1 MMKLDRGNK
10 DQSPHKKV
18 RSNHDL
24 DFRKWRLLFTSTML
38 LVPAIL
44 FIVYFGNLS
53 HHEDWKNN
61 LFVVGSGLIILGCL
75 TIQFF
80 EIINKDIVFLNLIGF
95 LFLFFG
101 GLLYFLCAIS
111 VAVSMAYSHDVDNWN
126 YKTQDN
132 PDHKYT
138 SADGMYWF
146 GLQTF
151 FALDAVVLAVDCIS
165 DLYFAQNLRILMW
178 SFPLFWTS
186 WIGFGY
192 WLKYD
197 KNSLTWWQLCAKA
210 GFGTIAIAITF
221 LMILCALKRL
231 IKSVGT
237 LLTGCAFLGSVLIWI
252 YYGAI
257 IDNWVTKAHIA
268 CLYIGIPFLI
278 SGQCIFL
285 LYDCLLGTK
294 EPRDGAG
301 AKTARPYSNQ
311 QVPNGN
317 VHANSNASENVDN
330 ETV

>member
-1 MMKLDRGNK
+1 
-10 DQSPHKKV
+10 
-18 RSNHDL
+18 
-24 DFRKWRLLFTSTML
+24 
-38 LVPAIL
+38 
-44 FIVYFGNLS
+44 
-53 HHEDWKNN
+53 
-61 LFVVGSGLIILGCL
+61 
-75 TIQFF
+75 
-80 EIINKDIVFLNLIGF
+80 
-95 LFLFFG
+95 
-101 GLLYFLCAIS
+101 
-111 VAVSMAYSHDVDNWN
+111 MAYTHDVDNWN

-165 DLYFAQNLRILMW
+165 DLYFAQNIRMLMW

-317 VHANSNASENVDN
+317 VRANSNASENVDN